1 MGYSCTAAAD
11 NVLRAIEGMSSSKS
25 NFWKGDDGR
34 EYFADRGREQ
44 EDGAI
49 TGTVIRMDG
58 KKMGSLRIEPN
69 GFVTRFPHLPK
80 RIRMHVQ
87 NMNKNLWHP
96 PARFQVI

>member
-11 NVLRAIEGMSSSKS
+11 DVLRSIEGMFPSKS
-25 NFWKGDDGR
+25 NFWKDDDGI
-34 EYFADRGREQ
+34 EYFREGGREQ
-44 EDGAI
+44 ESGAI

-80 RIRMHVQ
+80 RIRVHVQ
-87 NMNKNLWHP
+87 KMNKNLRLP
-96 PARFQVI
+96 RAMFQVI